1 MGPLAEN
8 YNDHFDDHV
17 DDEIRECFNN
27 DNPMCFFTFAG
38 AGSGKTRSLVNTLSF
53 LKNKYGTNFALYSKQ
68 IAVITY
74 TNAACDEILSRVEYS
89 SIFAVSTI
97 HSFLWE
103 LVKNFQID
111 IKKWIKNNIIS
122 EISELEMKQSKGK
135 TSAASLER
143 QKKIESKRD
152 RFEKLDFVKRII
164 YNPNGDNY
172 GYDTLNHS
180 EVIKI
185 GSEFIASSDTLQK
198 ILISRFPILL
208 IDESQDT
215 KKELIDAL
223 LILYEKYKSEIIIGM
238 FGDTM
243 QKIYTDG
250 KEDLAICIPDDW
262 KKPTKK
268 MNHRSSY
275 RIVELANSIRNDVDG
290 QEQNYRSDV
299 DSGVVRLF
307 IVNSNLSEKNSI
319 EIEVVRRMYD
329 FTGDEK
335 WLIPSEN
342 KCLILE
348 HQMAASRLGFIDLY
362 SNLYEIDSFKTGL
375 LDGTLPELHFLTK
388 MVLPLIKAFQA
399 NNEFEVT
406 KIVRRS
412 SPLLEKS
419 IFATDIPDQ
428 FEKLD
433 FAEIAVNELCSLWG
447 GGKVPTCLEI
457 LRSINRTGLFKINDR
472 LREVASDIEDLN
484 LDEKSKAV
492 RKAFMSSFLQLEQY
506 YYYINS
512 ETPFATH
519 QGVKG
524 LEYPRVVVIMDDF
537 EARGFLFSYEKLFGA
552 KEKSETDLKNEI
564 DGKETSITRTK
575 RLFYVACTRAKKSL
589 AMIAYTTNVLAVK
602 NTAKANGWFKED
614 EIIII

>member
-172 GYDTLNHS
+172 GY
-180 EVIKI
+180 
-185 GSEFIASSDTLQK
+185 EFIASSDTLQK